1 MHIQHAAQPALIE
14 GVIACQLLAK
24 THPSPTAITLAQA
37 HDFERLL
44 YQDKSGQA
52 DDSIIAQRGRPTMR
66 GYHLE
71 ASVTHLSLAAIA
83 VLFDYDPA
91 VIAIIDEAQFQR
103 RAVTIARD
111 TQASLS
117 IRLADDQS
125 GDLSWSGV
133 D

>member
-1 MHIQHAAQPALIE
+1 MFVHHVAQPARIDA
-14 GVIACQLLAK
+14 VIASQLLSE
-24 THPSPTAITLAQA
+24 THPSPAAISLAQA
-37 HDFERLL
+37 RDFARLL
-44 YQDKSGQA
+44 HRDNGGQS
-52 DDSIIAQRGRPTMR
+52 DDGIIAQRGRPAVR

-103 RAVTIARD
+103 RPVTITRD

-117 IRLADDQS
+117 MRLAGDQL
-125 GDLSWSGV
+125 GDLAWSGV
-133 D
+133 E